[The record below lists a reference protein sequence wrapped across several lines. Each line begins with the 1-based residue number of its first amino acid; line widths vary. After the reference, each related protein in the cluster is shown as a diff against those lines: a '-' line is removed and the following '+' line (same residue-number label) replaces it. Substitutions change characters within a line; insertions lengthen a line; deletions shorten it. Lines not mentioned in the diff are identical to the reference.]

1 MDNQPL
7 TSATAD
13 EPPGADIEWCHQ
25 AVQGVSRTFAI
36 TIDLLDTPMA
46 DAICVGY
53 LLCRVADTI
62 EDAGHIPPVE
72 QVRLLH
78 QYDAVL
84 DPTDAT
90 TVEEFRES
98 VDEWIPDD
106 VDGDD
111 ADWSVVS
118 HAPRIVRTFD
128 TCSPSVRQAVRP
140 PVRELVNGMAMF
152 VERYADTGGL
162 RIGSRAEL
170 EEYCYYVAGTV
181 GELITNLVCQ
191 DADSAQASRLR
202 ETSESFSL
210 LLQLVN
216 VTKDVYVDYHDENN
230 VYLPETWLDEADVPQ
245 DKLCDPEHSDDVAD
259 VVARTADHA
268 HSFTDDAQTYLETM
282 PRERGNRLVAWTIPY
297 LLAVGTL
304 REVRKRPEDALRRAG
319 IKVSREE
326 VHSLIASL
334 SGGVD
339 RETLGELRR
348 TISERPF
355 HRSPNSI

>member
-1 MDNQPL
+1 MDSHPP
-7 TSATAD
+7 TSATSD
-13 EPPGADIEWCHQ
+13 DPSEDDLEWCHQ

-36 TIDLLDTPMA
+36 TIDLLDAPMA

-62 EDAGHIPPVE
+62 EDAGHIPPAE
-72 QVRLLH
+72 QTRLLY

-84 DPTDAT
+84 DPTDST
-90 TVEEFRES
+90 TIDEFREA

-106 VDGDD
+106 GGDDD
-111 ADWSVVS
+111 ADWSVVAN
-118 HAPRIVRTFD
+118 APRIVETFD
-128 TCSPSVRQAVRP
+128 ACSPSVREAIRP
-140 PVRELVNGMAMF
+140 PVRELVGGMAMF
-152 VERYADTGGL
+152 VERHADEGGL
-162 RIGSRAEL
+162 RIGTRAEL

-181 GELITNLVCQ
+181 GELITNLVCR
-191 DADSAQASRLR
+191 DADSAQANRLR
-202 ETSESFSL
+202 ETSESFAL

-230 VYLPETWLDEADVPQ
+230 VYLPETWLEDADVPQ
-245 DKLCDPEHSDDVAD
+245 DDLCEPEHSDDVAD

-268 HSFTDDAQTYLETM
+268 HSFTDDAQTYLESM
-282 PRERGNRLVAWTIPY
+282 PRERGNRLVAWTVPY

-326 VHSLIASL
+326 VHALITSLA
-334 SGGVD
+334 GGVE
-339 RETLGELRR
+339 RETLGELRG

-355 HRSPNSI
+355 HLS